1 MSVATAVG
9 IDGLLLRNAPV
20 RHYLPGGCE
29 NGGGIGRLVGHI
41 IDAAKDT
48 GARHLVTD
56 TRGPRWFL
64 FTSPLRLVGAIL
76 IMANDRLSAPTRIHH
91 IHIAGRGST
100 SRKLIL
106 TAVARTLG
114 CTHLL
119 HLHDY
124 DYPQELASRSQRQRL
139 FIGNM
144 FRWADKVVVLGQ
156 RDRATLQS
164 VLGVDDERIVVAPNC
179 VADPGGRAVHAE
191 GPLLIVFLG
200 RLSKRKGVDELLD
213 ALAHPRMKG
222 LSWKAVLAGDG
233 PIDEYRRRAAEL
245 GLSDLVEMP
254 GWLSARATKALCAR
268 AGILVLPSYAE
279 GMAMAVIE
287 GLAHGLPVVT
297 TRVGAH
303 EEVITDGQNG
313 IFVRVGDPD
322 DLAAGLANL
331 IKHPELRSR
340 LSAAAR
346 AHYLE
351 RFSMTSYMAAMQRI
365 YTSMSRTHRLAAGA
379 R

>member
-1 MSVATAVG
+1 
-9 IDGLLLRNAPV
+9 
-20 RHYLPGGCE
+20 
-29 NGGGIGRLVGHI
+29 
-41 IDAAKDT
+41 
-48 GARHLVTD
+48 
-56 TRGPRWFL
+56 
-64 FTSPLRLVGAIL
+64 
-76 IMANDRLSAPTRIHH
+76 
-91 IHIAGRGST
+91 
-100 SRKLIL
+100 
-106 TAVARTLG
+106 
-114 CTHLL
+114 
-119 HLHDY
+119 
-124 DYPQELASRSQRQRL
+124 
-139 FIGNM
+139 
-144 FRWADKVVVLGQ
+144 
-156 RDRATLQS
+156 
-164 VLGVDDERIVVAPNC
+164 
-179 VADPGGRAVHAE
+179 
-191 GPLLIVFLG
+191 LIVFLG

-279 GMAMAVIE
+279 GMAMAMIE

-346 AHYLE
+346 ANYLK